1 MAPTLSHLKHDFEV
15 MTNPE
20 QAVILQRFFKTGP
33 GQYGE
38 GDVFLGIKVPPQR
51 TLAKQYRDLPL
62 DDVASLLQSKIHE
75 HRLTALLILIQK
87 YEKADAGSRKKIFD
101 LYLKYRKWINNWD
114 LVDLSAPNIVGNY
127 LLDKDRA
134 ILYRLAQSKSLWDK
148 RIAILATFEFIKHGH
163 ADDTF
168 ALAEILLND
177 NHDLIHKA
185 VGWMLREV
193 GKRIDQAAEESF
205 LQKHCRRMP
214 RTMLRYA
221 IERFSPTL
229 KKKYMAK
236 YTQWV

>member
-1 MAPTLSHLKHDFEV
+1 MAPTLSQLKRDFEV
-15 MTNPE
+15 MANPE

-38 GDVFLGIKVPPQR
+38 GDIFLGIKVPPQR
-51 TLAKQYRDLPL
+51 TLAKQYRDLSL
-62 DDVASLLQSKIHE
+62 DDVACLLQSKIHE

-87 YEKADAGSRKKIFD
+87 YEKAEGTSRKKIFD
-101 LYLKYRKWINNWD
+101 MYLKNRKWINNWD
-114 LVDLSAPNIVGNY
+114 LVDLSAPNIIGDY

-134 ILYRLAQSKSLWDK
+134 VLYTLAQSKSLWDK
-148 RIAILATFEFIKHGH
+148 RIAILATFEFIKHGQ

-168 ALAEILLND
+168 AIAEILLDD

-193 GKRIDQAAEESF
+193 GKRINQAGVESF
-205 LQKHCRRMP
+205 LQKHYRRMP

-236 YTQWV
+236 